1 MTHPAPAPLLEL
13 KHICKTFNDAT
24 SWRSRSSK
32 GVQAVDDATLS
43 LYPNETLGLV
53 GETGSGKST
62 LGRIALRLIE
72 PSSGSVSFEGQ
83 DITHLSARLMREKRQ
98 RMQMVFQD
106 PYGSLDPRMS
116 VDKLVSEPLV
126 VHNIPYAQRQ
136 EKMHAA
142 LKQVGLD
149 PSLAH
154 RYPHEFSGGQRQR
167 IGIARAMVLDPAL
180 LVLDEPVS
188 ALDVSIQAQVLNLL
202 HEIQVRTR
210 VSYLFIAHDLSV
222 VRHISHR
229 VAVMYLGRIVEI
241 GTRDAIYTR
250 PKHPYTVSLLSAV
263 PIPDPDLER
272 TRKRIPLIGEIG
284 SANNTPTGC
293 RFHPRC
299 PRAREIAQQSSIAKQ
314 KVGVV
319 DIPVLCVTQDPALL
333 GSDQEHACA
342 CHFPHDIL

>member
-1 MTHPAPAPLLEL
+1 MTHTAPAPLLEL
-13 KHICKTFNDAT
+13 KHICKTFNDT
-24 SWRSRSSK
+24 MSWRGRSSK

-72 PSSGSVSFEGQ
+72 PSSGCVRFEGQ

-116 VDKLVSEPLV
+116 VDKLVSEPLI
-126 VHNIPYAQRQ
+126 VHNIPAVQRQ

-142 LKQVGLD
+142 LRQVGLD

-167 IGIARAMVLDPAL
+167 IGIARAMVLDPTL

-202 HEIQVRTR
+202 HEIQARTR

-263 PIPDPDLER
+263 PIPDPDTER

-284 SANNTPTGC
+284 SANNTPSGC

-299 PRAREIAQQSSIAKQ
+299 PRAREIAQQPHIAKQ

-319 DIPVLCVTQDPALL
+319 DIPVLCATQDPALL

-342 CHFPHDIL
+342 CHFPHDTL

>member
-1 MTHPAPAPLLEL
+1 MTPPAPTPLLEL
-13 KHICKTFNDAT
+13 KNVCKTFNDTT
-24 SWRSRSSK
+24 SWRSRSLKS
-32 GVQAVDDATLS
+32 VQAVDDATLS

-72 PSSGSVSFEGQ
+72 PSSGSVKFEGQ
-83 DITHLSARLMREKRQ
+83 DITHLSARVMREKRQ

-126 VHNIPYAQRQ
+126 VHNIPHAQRR

-167 IGIARAMVLDPAL
+167 IGIARAMVLDPTL

-250 PKHPYTVSLLSAV
+250 PQHPYTVSLLSAV

-284 SANNTPTGC
+284 SANNTPSGC

-299 PRAREIAQQSSIAKQ
+299 PRAREIAHRTNIAKQ

-319 DIPVLCVTQDPALL
+319 DLPVLCATQDPALI

-342 CHFPHDIL
+342 CHFPHDTY

>member
-1 MTHPAPAPLLEL
+1 MTHPALTPLLEL
-13 KHICKTFNDAT
+13 KHICKTFNDTT
-24 SWRSRSSK
+24 SWRGRSSK
-32 GVQAVDDATLS
+32 GVQAVDDASLS

-72 PSSGSVSFEGQ
+72 PSSGSVRFEGE
-83 DITHLSARLMREKRQ
+83 DITHLSARLMRDKRQ

-126 VHNIPYAQRQ
+126 VHNIAPAQRQ

-142 LKQVGLD
+142 LRQVGLD

-284 SANNTPTGC
+284 SANNTPNGC

-299 PRAREIAQQSSIAKQ
+299 PRAREVAQQPSIAKQ
-314 KVGVV
+314 KVEAVE
-319 DIPVLCVTQDPALL
+319 IPVLCATQDPALL

-342 CHFPHDIL
+342 CHFPNDTF

>member
-1 MTHPAPAPLLEL
+1 MTPPAPTPLLEL
-13 KHICKTFNDAT
+13 KHVCKTFTDT
-24 SWRSRSSK
+24 SPWRGRSSK
-32 GVQAVDDATLS
+32 GVKAVDDATLS

-72 PSSGSVSFEGQ
+72 PSSGSVRFEGQ

-126 VHNIPYAQRQ
+126 VHNIPHAQRQ

-149 PSLAH
+149 PLLAH

-167 IGIARAMVLDPAL
+167 IGIARAMVLDPSL

-202 HEIQVRTR
+202 HEIQVRTG

-272 TRKRIPLIGEIG
+272 TRKRIPLMGEIG
-284 SANNTPTGC
+284 SANNTPSGC

-299 PRAREIAQQSSIAKQ
+299 PRAREVVQQQSIAKQ
-314 KVGVV
+314 KVGLV
-319 DIPVLCVTQDPALL
+319 DIPVMCATQDPALL
-333 GSDQEHACA
+333 GAETEHACA
-342 CHFPHDIL
+342 CHFPHDTL

>member
-1 MTHPAPAPLLEL
+1 
-13 KHICKTFNDAT
+13 
-24 SWRSRSSK
+24 
-32 GVQAVDDATLS
+32 
-43 LYPNETLGLV
+43 
-53 GETGSGKST
+53 
-62 LGRIALRLIE
+62 LRLIE
-72 PSSGSVSFEGQ
+72 PSSGTVLFEGQ
-83 DITHLSARLMREKRQ
+83 DITHLPPRLMREKRQ

-116 VDKLVSEPLV
+116 VDKLVSEPLA
-126 VHNIPYAQRQ
+126 VHRIASTVRH
-136 EKMHAA
+136 EKMQAA
-142 LKQVGLD
+142 LRQVGLD

-202 HEIQVRTR
+202 YDIQQRTG

-263 PIPDPDLER
+263 PIPDPALER

-284 SANNTPTGC
+284 SANNTPGGC

-299 PRAREIAQQSSIAKQ
+299 PRAREIAQRPAMTNLKLGAIE
-314 KVGVV
+314 
-319 DIPVLCVTQDPALL
+319 IPLLCATEDPTLI
-333 GSDQEHACA
+333 GSEREHACA
-342 CHFPHDIL
+342 CHFPHDTI

>member
-13 KHICKTFNDAT
+13 KHICKTFNDTT
-24 SWRSRSSK
+24 SWRGRSST